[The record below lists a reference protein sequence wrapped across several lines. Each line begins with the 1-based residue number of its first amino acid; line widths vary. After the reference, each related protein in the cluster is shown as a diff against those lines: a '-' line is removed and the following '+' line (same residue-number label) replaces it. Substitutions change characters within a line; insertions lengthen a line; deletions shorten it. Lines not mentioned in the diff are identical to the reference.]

1 MGSSLDIGKLYTEDD
16 KIKSIFNLD
25 INMNSLLANNSSSV
39 SANNERRFS
48 TLNNSAFTDDSVT
61 VYVGTQ
67 VVEKIVPVA

>member
-1 MGSSLDIGKLYTEDD
+1 MIDL
-16 KIKSIFNLD
+16 NV
-25 INMNSLLANNSSSV
+25 NMADLLVNNSFNV